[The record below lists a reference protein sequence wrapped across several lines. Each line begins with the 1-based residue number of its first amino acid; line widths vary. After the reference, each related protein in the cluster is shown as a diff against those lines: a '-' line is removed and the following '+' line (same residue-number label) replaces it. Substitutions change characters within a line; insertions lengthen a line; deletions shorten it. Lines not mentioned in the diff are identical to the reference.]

1 MSRLFVL
8 LVLLA
13 IVGCTSKD
21 VVEIP
26 TPAIAESAEPFLFTD
41 EAEQVYLSWVEKMDT
56 ISTLKFSKWNNGSW
70 SAPNLI
76 ATGNNWFVNW
86 ADYPMLAVNK
96 EKFVAH
102 FLAKSGDGTFAYDV
116 NLTTSNDGITWRKPF
131 VIHDDQKQ
139 AEHGF
144 VSLLPYGDNFLVAWL
159 DGRNTVMEGMENM
172 DHHDGHHGVMTL
184 RAAVVDPSGNKLNEW
199 ELDSRTCDC
208 CQTAAAV
215 TSTGPVVVYRDRS
228 EQEIRDVSITR
239 FVDGAWTVP
248 QSVYLDNWK
257 IAGCPV
263 NGPRVDANGNNLVVA
278 WFTAAGNEPA
288 VRVIFSQDGGASF
301 GRPVR
306 VDAGNPIGR
315 VDVMLVNDD
324 EAVVSWMEAGSIN
337 VMRINKEGIRSNVKQ
352 IATTSEA
359 RSSGFPQMTKLNNQ
373 LIFAWT
379 DDQAKIIKSAILD
392 VDHL

>member
-1 MSRLFVL
+1 MSRFFVL
-8 LVLLA
+8 LVLLT

-21 VVEIP
+21 VVEVS
-26 TPAIAESAEPFLFTD
+26 TPAVAESAEPFLFTD
-41 EAEQVYLSWVEKMDT
+41 EAGQVYLSWVEKLDT
-56 ISTLKFSKWNNGSW
+56 ISTLKFSKWSNGSW
-70 SAPNLI
+70 LAPNLI

-116 NLTTSNDGITWRKPF
+116 NLTTSNDGITWNKPV

-184 RAAVVDPSGNKLNEW
+184 RAAVVDTSGNKLNEW

-208 CQTAAAV
+208 CQTAAAL

-228 EQEIRDVSITR
+228 ENEVRDVSITR
-239 FVDGAWTVP
+239 FVDGVWTVP
-248 QSVYLDNWK
+248 QSIYTDNWK

-263 NGPRVDANGNNLVVA
+263 NGPRIDANGNNLVVA
-278 WFTAAGNEPA
+278 WFTSAGNEPA
-288 VRVIFSQDGGASF
+288 VRVIFSKDGGASF
-301 GRPVR
+301 GRAVR

-315 VDVMLVNDD
+315 VDVVLVND
-324 EAVVSWMEAGSIN
+324 EAVVSWMETGSIN
-337 VMRINKEGIRSNVKQ
+337 VMRINKDGIRSNVKQ

-359 RSSGFPQMTKLNNQ
+359 RSSGFPQMTRLNNQ
-373 LIFAWT
+373 LFFAWT
-379 DDQAKIIKSAILD
+379 DDQTKTIKSAMLD
-392 VDHL
+392 IDKL

>member
-1 MSRLFVL
+1 MSRFFVL
-8 LVLLA
+8 IALFMVVA
-13 IVGCTSKD
+13 CTSKD
-21 VVEIP
+21 VVEVS
-26 TPAIAESAEPFLFTD
+26 TPAVAESAEPFLFTD
-41 EAEQVYLSWVEKMDT
+41 AAGHVYLSWVEKMDT
-56 ISTLKFSKWNNGSW
+56 VSTLKFSKWNNGSW

-76 ATGNNWFVNW
+76 AAGNNWFVNW
-86 ADYPMLAVNK
+86 ADYPMLAVNQ

-116 NLTTSNDGITWRKPF
+116 NLTTSDDGITWNKPF

-144 VSLLPYGDNFLVAWL
+144 VSLLPYDDNFLVAWL

-184 RAAVVDPSGNKLNEW
+184 RAAEIDPSGNKLNEW

-208 CQTAAAV
+208 CQTAAAH

-228 EQEIRDVSITR
+228 ENEFRDVSITR
-239 FVDGAWTVP
+239 FVDGVWTVP
-248 QSVYLDNWK
+248 QSIYTDNWK

-263 NGPRVDANGNNLVVA
+263 NGPRIDANGNNLVVA
-278 WFTAAGNEPA
+278 WFTSAGNEPA
-288 VRVIFSQDGGASF
+288 VRVIFSQDGGESF

-315 VDVMLVNDD
+315 VDVVLVNDD
-324 EAVVSWMEAGSIN
+324 AAVVSWMETSSIN
-337 VMRINKEGIRSNVKQ
+337 VMRINKDGIRSNVKQ
-352 IATTSEA
+352 IAATSEA
-359 RSSGFPQMTKLNNQ
+359 RSSGFPQMTRLNNQ
-373 LIFAWT
+373 LFFAWT
-379 DDQAKIIKSAILD
+379 DDQTKTIKSAILD
-392 VDHL
+392 IDKL

>member
-1 MSRLFVL
+1 MSRFFVL
-8 LVLLA
+8 LVLLT

-21 VVEIP
+21 VVEVS
-26 TPAIAESAEPFLFTD
+26 TPAVAESAEPFLFTD
-41 EAEQVYLSWVEKMDT
+41 EAGQVYLSWIEKLDT

-76 ATGNNWFVNW
+76 AAGNNWFVNW

-102 FLAKSGDGTFAYDV
+102 FLAKSGDGKFTYDV
-116 NLTTSNDGITWRKPF
+116 NLTTSNDGITWNKPV

-208 CQTAAAV
+208 CQTAAAL

-228 EQEIRDVSITR
+228 EQEVRDVSITR

-248 QSVYLDNWK
+248 QSVYADNWK

-278 WFTAAGNEPA
+278 WFTSAGNEPA

-315 VDVMLVNDD
+315 VDVVLVNDD
-324 EAVVSWMEAGSIN
+324 AVVSWMETGSIN
-337 VMRINKEGIRSNVKQ
+337 VMRINKDGIRSNVKQ

-359 RSSGFPQMTKLNNQ
+359 RSSGFPQMTRLNNQ
-373 LIFAWT
+373 LFFAWT
-379 DDQAKIIKSAILD
+379 DDETKMIKSAILD
-392 VDHL
+392 IDKL

>member
-1 MSRLFVL
+1 MSRFFVL
-8 LVLLA
+8 LVLLT

-21 VVEIP
+21 VVEVS
-26 TPAIAESAEPFLFTD
+26 TPAVAESAEPFLFTD
-41 EAEQVYLSWVEKMDT
+41 EAGQVYLSWIEKLDT

-76 ATGNNWFVNW
+76 AAGNNWFVNW

-102 FLAKSGDGTFAYDV
+102 FLAKSGDGKFTYDV
-116 NLTTSNDGITWRKPF
+116 NLTTSNDGITWNKPV

-208 CQTAAAV
+208 CQTAAAL

-228 EQEIRDVSITR
+228 EQEVRDVSITR

-248 QSVYLDNWK
+248 QSVYADNWK

-278 WFTAAGNEPA
+278 WFTSAGNEPA

-306 VDAGNPIGR
+306 VDAGNPIGH
-315 VDVMLVNDD
+315 VDVVLVNDD
-324 EAVVSWMEAGSIN
+324 AVVSWMETGSIN
-337 VMRINKEGIRSNVKQ
+337 VMRINKDGIRSNVKQ

-359 RSSGFPQMTKLNNQ
+359 RSSGFPQMTRLNNQ
-373 LIFAWT
+373 LFFAWT
-379 DDQAKIIKSAILD
+379 DDETKMIKSAILD
-392 VDHL
+392 IDKL